1 MINLIFFLPTFSFGG
16 AGNSTYRL
24 CKKLDKSKYKIN
36 IISIGRCDY
45 KEKLKFFC
53 ENIFELKTT
62 KTFFSIFKIR
72 KIVSDIWLK
81 NPVKTIFIS
90 SHHYANVTSLIA
102 LKSYKYVKIVLIEGT
117 DIEELKRYYS
127 LKSFLKNIIIYFL
140 VVILYKKADVV
151 VANSKSA
158 KFNLQKICKKK
169 VINISPPSL
178 IKLIN
183 KKFKKN
189 KKKYYTVITVGRLV
203 KEKGANTMIKAFNE
217 IKLKNIIFNILGDGK
232 EKKNLEKLIYKLG
245 LEKKVFLLGKIKNP
259 EKFYLNSDLFIHASH
274 FEGFPNAIVEAIN
287 YNLPVICSNC
297 KGGTKEIILNG
308 KGGDLFP
315 IGDHKI
321 LANKISSFFEN
332 QKPLKKKLALAKKNI
347 KKYTLKNN
355 VKKYDNLFSNL

>member
-102 LKSYKYVKIVLIEGT
+102 LKSYKYVKIVLIERT

-158 KFNLQKICKKK
+158 KLDLQKICKKK

-321 LANKISSFFEN
+321 LANKITSFFEN
-332 QKPLKKKLALAKKNI
+332 QKPLKKKLTLARKNI
-347 KKYTLKNN
+347 RKYTLKNN